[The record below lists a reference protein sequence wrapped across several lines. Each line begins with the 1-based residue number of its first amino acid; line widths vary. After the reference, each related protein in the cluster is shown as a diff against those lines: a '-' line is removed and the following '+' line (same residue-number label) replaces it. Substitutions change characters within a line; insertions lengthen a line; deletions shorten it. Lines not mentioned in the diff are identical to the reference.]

1 MREMYMLLRLVV
13 IGMLLM
19 MFPLA
24 ASAQIVEV
32 DGYGDD
38 RESAMKDAK
47 RNAASALVGT
57 LIKSDTLVKNGDVIS
72 DDIFARTAG
81 YIRLVKIIKEEN
93 NNGYHII
100 AQMEGGKEFENTL
113 RSSLNVVNELNNP
126 RISVFI
132 NENGSYNKISFDGVS
147 CEGIIANY
155 LVEKGMTNVVAGN
168 RNADCEYKAVIT
180 LVTSIA
186 PIKLPSYQDMSDG
199 RGGAAISHE
208 TGLLRATAAMEL
220 RVIDAD
226 TNEMVGQFTLES
238 TAMDSDNARARRTAA
253 KEVTLKAGDKIWE
266 IFNRRSAVVGDDKVL
281 KVRVADYSKLDN
293 LLQIV
298 KSLEGV
304 EGAVTREY
312 KDGKA
317 LIGMNTSLS
326 SQALYR
332 RIAERYD
339 GTVRVDN
346 LADDTLELS
355 IN

>member
-1 MREMYMLLRLVV
+1 MNKSVTLMRLFLIVMMFF
-13 IGMLLM
+13 

-38 RESAMKDAK
+38 KESAMKDAK
-47 RNAASALVGT
+47 RNAASILAGT
-57 LIKSDTLVKNGDVIS
+57 LIKSNTLVKNGYVIS

-93 NNGYHII
+93 NNGYHIV

-113 RSSLNVVNELNNP
+113 RSSLDVVNELNNP

-132 NENGSYNKISFDGVS
+132 NENGSYNKVSFDGIS
-147 CEGIIANY
+147 CEGMIANY

-168 RNADCEYKAVIT
+168 RNADCEYKAIIT
-180 LVTSIA
+180 LVTTTK
-186 PIKLPSYQDMSDG
+186 PIKLQSYQDMSAG
-199 RGGAAISHE
+199 KGGESTRHE
-208 TGLLRATAAMEL
+208 TGLLNVNAAMEL
-220 RVIDAD
+220 RVVDAD
-226 TNEMVGQFTLES
+226 TNEMVGQFTLNS
-238 TAMDSDNARARRTAA
+238 TAMDSDNARARSAA
-253 KEVTLKAGDKIWE
+253 VRDVTLKAGDKIWE

-298 KSLEGV
+298 KSLDGV

-339 GTVRVDN
+339 GTVRVEN

>member
-1 MREMYMLLRLVV
+1 MVRLLRLFMIV
-13 IGMLLM
+13 MLLLLL
-19 MFPLA
+19 PLA

-38 RESAMKDAK
+38 KESAMKDAK
-47 RNAASALVGT
+47 RNAASILAGT
-57 LIKSDTLVKNGDVIS
+57 LIKSNTLVKNGYVIS

-93 NNGYHII
+93 NDGYHIV

-113 RSSLNVVNELNNP
+113 RSSLDVVNELNNP

-132 NENGSYNKISFDGVS
+132 NENGSYNKISFDGIS
-147 CEGIIANY
+147 CEGMIANY

-168 RNADCEYKAVIT
+168 RNADCEYKAIIT
-180 LVTSIA
+180 LVTTTK
-186 PIKLPSYQDMSDG
+186 PIKLQSYQDMSAG
-199 RGGAAISHE
+199 KGGESTRQD
-208 TGLLRATAAMEL
+208 TGLLRAVAAMEL

-226 TNEMVGQFTLES
+226 TNELVGQFTLEAN
-238 TAMDSDNARARRTAA
+238 AMDSDGARARRTAA
-253 KEVTLKAGDKIWE
+253 REVTFKAGDKIWE
-266 IFNRRSAVVGDDKVL
+266 IFNRHSAVVGDEKVL
-281 KVRVADYSKLDN
+281 KVRVADYQKLDN

-298 KSLEGV
+298 KSLDGV

-312 KDGKA
+312 KGGKA
-317 LIGMNTSLS
+317 MIGLNTTLS

-339 GTVRVDN
+339 GVVRVEN